1 MAINNL
7 NDWCKMNGY
16 GSVNKECI
24 DSAFQS
30 NDPKI
35 QDMAKKEKLK
45 GIAKKQNAKP
55 LYNR

>member
-1 MAINNL
+1 MAISNL

-16 GSVNKECI
+16 GTVNKECI
-24 DSAFQS
+24 ESAFQS